1 MIRRIL
7 QSTASVALACLLAA
21 EASAK
26 DWKSLRTEHFLVVG
40 DARDTAL
47 RRVVSN
53 LEQFRSVVAMLM
65 PKMVR
70 NDGTDTTVVVF
81 RDDRRFEPF
90 KPLRDGKPANLGAY
104 FQSGPYRNYM
114 VLTGR
119 RDAERAIYHEYAH
132 ELTKE
137 ARHWPAWMREG
148 VAEFYSTFDLHSGN
162 RKAWIGRIVPQHVR
176 ELRTRFM
183 PMETLLSV
191 DQHSPYYNESAKQ
204 GTFYA
209 ESWALVHYLMIGNP
223 DRRGQLSSFSNLLQ
237 EGRTPEES
245 FLQAFATDTKTLE
258 TELRNYIRNAVTWN
272 AANYTLDE
280 RLADL
285 DDVEVVE
292 LSESLENFYK
302 GDLLLR
308 IRRPDDARTYLEKSI
323 ELDPTLEQPLTAMFF
338 LHDSLGNS
346 GFAEEFLDRAVT
358 LDHASYLPRLLYGRN
373 ALMSGGDLVEK
384 GEVQLRRVIEMRPNL
399 LEPYLLLGQ
408 SLMRSP
414 DTLDEALR
422 ILKAAISRQPSN
434 PRMAVVYAR
443 ALWSSG
449 ETERA
454 RTIVASIARNA
465 PDPEVRHHAQVT
477 LDQIESFGDIGGLAT
492 PPADRPLSDEPPE
505 RPRTR
510 RRDEDGASTSGST
523 VVTEFHDTLL
533 PPEGTKQ
540 VEGLLV
546 LLDCSMGLRIQVI
559 DDDTTMEFVT
569 ATPDSIQFL
578 SYSVSLAD
586 FVTCGRIVPA
596 LPVRISYEPDETAS
610 APTLGTPLRI
620 EFLSPK
626 PQR

>member
-1 MIRRIL
+1 M
-7 QSTASVALACLLAA
+7 VAKAEFLNKGANPRFVVTSLPTKRLAA
-21 EASAK
+21 QALYEDFYCVRGAMENRIKEQQLDLFADRTSAATMRANQ
-26 DWKSLRTEHFLVVG
+26 LRLYLSS
-40 DARDTAL
+40 AAYMLMYAL
-47 RRVVSN
+47 RR
-53 LEQFRSVVAMLM
+53 LGLKDTPLARAQCQTIRLKLLKIGARIRLT
-65 PKMVR
+65 VR
-70 NDGTDTTVVVF
+70 
-81 RDDRRFEPF
+81 
-90 KPLRDGKPANLGAY
+90 
-104 FQSGPYRNYM
+104 
-114 VLTGR
+114 
-119 RDAERAIYHEYAH
+119 
-132 ELTKE
+132 
-137 ARHWPAWMREG
+137 
-148 VAEFYSTFDLHSGN
+148 
-162 RKAWIGRIVPQHVR
+162 
-176 ELRTRFM
+176 
-183 PMETLLSV
+183 
-191 DQHSPYYNESAKQ
+191 
-204 GTFYA
+204 FYA

-237 EGRTPEES
+237 EGRSLEES

-292 LSESLENFYK
+292 LSEALENFYK

-346 GFAEEFLDRAVT
+346 GLAEEFLDRAVR

-422 ILKAAISRQPSN
+422 LLKAAISRRPSN
-434 PRMAVVYAR
+434 PRTAVVYAQ
-443 ALWSSG
+443 ALWYSG

-454 RTIVASIARNA
+454 RNIVASIARNA
-465 PDPEVRHHAQVT
+465 PDPDVRNHAQVT
-477 LDQIESFGDIGGLAT
+477 LDQIESFGDIGGRAS
-492 PPADRPLSDEPPE
+492 PAADRPLSDEPPE

-510 RRDEDGASTSGST
+510 RRDEDGASASGST
-523 VVTEFHDTLL
+523 VVTEFYDTRLL
-533 PPEGTKQ
+533 PEGTKQ